1 MVCDD
6 VIRSTFNTSTASL
19 TSVLLVWKSLYHLMT
34 HGSGIQREDL
44 EMLTK
49 VKLLVVHEV
58 LYFLL

>member
-19 TSVLLVWKSLYHLMT
+19 TSVLLVWKSLYPLMT

-49 VKLLVVHEV
+49 VNSLRKQVTSGA
-58 LYFLL
+58 